1 MGGSKRK
8 HPDMDARK
16 AIEDGIGDKLTARE
30 IARRIDVSQTT
41 VTREVKA
48 NRTVKVPKRKHIGA
62 RARCARFHECRHA
75 RTVCR
80 ACSAPPKT
88 RSCRRCKAVRCFDF
102 RLDFELRMCEKTEK
116 RPYVCTCCTYD
127 RDGCEL
133 PKCRYSATEAHRASL
148 SRRSAPGKGVSVT
161 EAELERMVGT
171 VRPLVRKGQS
181 LEAVWATHGDGF
193 PVGARA
199 FYNYIESGAVD
210 IASLELPRKVRYKKR
225 KRRAEP
231 ARDRIDR
238 TGRLYEGF
246 PALAEEERLSAVQ
259 MDAVL
264 GFQGNRSRIL
274 GLRFRR
280 LIFQLYLLL
289 RGPEASN
296 VVAALDAVEASLG
309 SRDAFERTL
318 GVLLADRRGGM
329 NGTKITAGT
338 WERDMLYGTSQI
350 QHYRKIRI
358 GIRTSPSCGSSVK
371 RLLRLPSLESEWA
384 LVIGRRCTPWTR
396 PATSLH
402 SIRRRTSTG

>member
-1 MGGSKRK
+1 M
-8 HPDMDARK
+8 
-16 AIEDGIGDKLTARE
+16 
-30 IARRIDVSQTT
+30 
-41 VTREVKA
+41 
-48 NRTVKVPKRKHIGA
+48 
-62 RARCARFHECRHA
+62 
-75 RTVCR
+75 
-80 ACSAPPKT
+80 
-88 RSCRRCKAVRCFDF
+88 RCFDF

-199 FYNYIESGAVD
+199 FYNYIESGVVD

-318 GVLLADRRGGM
+318 GVLLADRGGEFDDFS
-329 NGTKITAGT
+329 GI
-338 WERDMLYGTSQI
+338 ERSA
-350 QHYRKIRI
+350 
-358 GIRTSPSCGSSVK
+358 
-371 RLLRLPSLESEWA
+371 LEP
-384 LVIGRRCTPWTR
+384 GKRRCSLYCCDAMSPHQKPNRERNHEELRRMLPKGRSDFDKLSAWDVAVACSHVNSYPRRALGGRCPYALASRVFPAGLLDDFGVELVEPDEATLR
-396 PATSLH
+396 PVLLAH
-402 SIRRRTSTG
+402 AVRR

>member
-1 MGGSKRK
+1 
-8 HPDMDARK
+8 
-16 AIEDGIGDKLTARE
+16 
-30 IARRIDVSQTT
+30 
-41 VTREVKA
+41 
-48 NRTVKVPKRKHIGA
+48 
-62 RARCARFHECRHA
+62 
-75 RTVCR
+75 
-80 ACSAPPKT
+80 
-88 RSCRRCKAVRCFDF
+88 
-102 RLDFELRMCEKTEK
+102 MCEKTEK

-193 PVGARA
+193 PVGVRA
-199 FYNYIESGAVD
+199 FYNYIESGVVD

-318 GVLLADRRGGM
+318 GVLLADRGGSSTPGEFLDGTRGAVDD
-329 NGTKITAGT
+329 AGT
-338 WERDMLYGTSQI
+338 GQLCGRHIAEPEPGQAVHTELNGGGEGGYHSLPPAFSHSDAPGSLAEPHRIRDLETTD
-350 QHYRKIRI
+350 RK
-358 GIRTSPSCGSSVK
+358 SV
-371 RLLRLPSLESEWA
+371 
-384 LVIGRRCTPWTR
+384 V
-396 PATSLH
+396 
-402 SIRRRTSTG
+402 